1 MQNIYSL
8 AYDTL
13 LEASIACITKKKGF
27 PSLVEFL
34 TTLDSD
40 LDDLILKRT
49 ASLNIDKNF
58 FKAVM
63 MLTFCSCAYL
73 NSSYDV
79 RREVNVEEAE
89 MLRDYLECMAP
100 QEIILLFFKNDF
112 ILEVLYESFYNYVN
126 NTYIYRYCCWANI
139 QNENKTKKLLNINPF
154 VILETDTALLDK
166 GFTQTELTIQ
176 LFYDLYDK
184 ALEESSEDTEYT
196 EEEDEN
202 IFNKLI
208 IKNFRRLISNHFK
221 DNENEIAN
229 FYSMILGI
237 VYENLILHTEKKKRY
252 QKQRLNL
259 IRKLEEYSPEDLI
272 CLLQTDDK
280 FTSDIINLFIS
291 YNDFLEK
298 SEFIARRRN
307 FIKRGDSNKLKEFN
321 PYFDEEVQ
329 LLKRLK

>member
-1 MQNIYSL
+1 M
-8 AYDTL
+8 
-13 LEASIACITKKKGF
+13 
-27 PSLVEFL
+27 
-34 TTLDSD
+34 
-40 LDDLILKRT
+40 
-49 ASLNIDKNF
+49 
-58 FKAVM
+58 
-63 MLTFCSCAYL
+63 
-73 NSSYDV
+73 
-79 RREVNVEEAE
+79 
-89 MLRDYLECMAP
+89 
-100 QEIILLFFKNDF
+100 
-112 ILEVLYESFYNYVN
+112 
-126 NTYIYRYCCWANI
+126 
-139 QNENKTKKLLNINPF
+139 
-154 VILETDTALLDK
+154 ILETDTALLDK

-291 YNDFLEK
+291 YNDF
-298 SEFIARRRN
+298 
-307 FIKRGDSNKLKEFN
+307 
-321 PYFDEEVQ
+321 
-329 LLKRLK
+329 